1 MMKDR
6 LVEVTER
13 NETRYDFISKNGITY
28 QLLEGVT
35 FGKSNNTSCIV
46 FVTLDLF
53 PMLNG
58 ELPTEIED
66 RIITLMGGCCMK
78 FIDFFYSQFIAGGQA
93 IDLVDDSC
101 TIRNY
106 VDKFEAENT
115 ELVKLIKAYSI
126 TTAM

>member
-46 FVTLDLF
+46 FITLNVFDLF
-53 PMLNG
+53 DD
-58 ELPTEIED
+58 ELPSEIEV
-66 RIITLMGGCCMK
+66 RVLKLMGGCCMK
-78 FIDFFYSQFIAGGQA
+78 FIDFFHSQFIAGGKP
-93 IDLVDDSC
+93 IDLVEDSC
-101 TIRNY
+101 TIRAC
-106 VDKFEAENT
+106 VDKFELDNAE
-115 ELVKLIKAYSI
+115 LIKLIKAYSL
-126 TTAM
+126 TTAI

>member
-35 FGKSNNTSCIV
+35 FGKSNHTSCMV
-46 FVTLDLF
+46 FITLDVFSILDD
-53 PMLNG
+53 

-78 FIDFFYSQFIAGGQA
+78 FIDFFHSQFIACGGA
-93 IDLVDDSC
+93 IDLVEDNC

-106 VDKFEAENT
+106 VDKFETENA